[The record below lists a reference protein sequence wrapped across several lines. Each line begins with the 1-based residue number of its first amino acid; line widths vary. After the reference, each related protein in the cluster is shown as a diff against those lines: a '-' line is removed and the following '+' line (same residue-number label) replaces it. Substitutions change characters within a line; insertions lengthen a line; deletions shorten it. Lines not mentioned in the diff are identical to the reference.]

1 MRSVLCCAEAGRD
14 GRQGRDAQ
22 VEQRNGT
29 IDDLAAGL
37 RVMGKVCR
45 TWEENNLF
53 CVVCGKY
60 AWFLYINA
68 AQIGVSQR
76 LSISPQTWSLNG
88 VWKAKF
94 NLTTHVKL
102 NSTF

>member
-1 MRSVLCCAEAGRD
+1 MAVRSVLCCAEAGRG

-53 CVVCGKY
+53 CVVCGKH
-60 AWFLYINA
+60 AWFLYKRSSNRCLA
-68 AQIGVSQR
+68 GA
-76 LSISPQTWSLNG
+76 
-88 VWKAKF
+88 
-94 NLTTHVKL
+94 
-102 NSTF
+102 